1 MAGKKIILTIL
12 FLSGLLTINSFATD
26 NIIRVNDDFQLIPL
40 REDLTIK
47 KVTDAYP
54 EMETII
60 PGHGDSGGIE
70 LLTPTIELVENEKI
84 RRADGL
90 PRGIPDTGV
99 ARKLRELVET
109 EPEAREL
116 WLQLQSRAES
126 YLSEE
131 PRPIERI
138 SYEGMLNNH
147 PERVATVSH
156 LYDMMRVEIWLSA
169 WLITGDSR
177 YEKAMGKYLL
187 AWAGT
192 YKPTGNPINEN
203 KLDPLLT
210 AAVVLVDRLDRCER
224 EIVLNWLKK
233 LGKAE
238 IKTVETMPWSVE
250 NNWHPKRLKVV
261 ALVAEALD
269 HDQWRQ
275 WVLEETRKYIARAL
289 RPDGSSRDF
298 EQRDALSYHIGGV
311 RPLLR
316 LISLLPSAHREELY
330 SGETPDGSSVARSV
344 AFVLPYAL
352 GEKEH
357 QEFLGTRVELDR
369 RRAEAGLEQY
379 QPGRPFDPHRAVA
392 LFQLAGAFEEKYRP
406 LAGSIA
412 GKPGMQFYDWTGVL
426 ARAGWLIETMER
438 EFRD

>member
-1 MAGKKIILTIL
+1 MIT
-12 FLSGLLTINSFATD
+12 
-26 NIIRVNDDFQLIPL
+26 NIIVSISILCFTGIFQLVSTASSGAANRDDRVHPAPL
-40 REDLTIK
+40 P
-47 KVTDAYP
+47 V
-54 EMETII
+54 
-60 PGHGDSGGIE
+60 G
-70 LLTPTIELVENEKI
+70 V
-84 RRADGL
+84 
-90 PRGIPDTGV
+90 PDTGV
-99 ARKLRELVET
+99 ARNLRKLVET

-138 SYEGMLNNH
+138 NYEGMLNNH
-147 PERVATVSH
+147 PDRVATVSH

-177 YEKAMGKYLL
+177 YEEAMGKYLL
-187 AWAGT
+187 AWADT

-210 AAVVLVDRLDRCER
+210 AAVVLIDRLDGSER
-224 EIVLNWLKK
+224 EIVFNWLRA
-233 LGKAE
+233 LGEAE
-238 IKTVETMPWSVE
+238 IHTVETMPWSVE

-261 ALVAEALD
+261 ALAAEALD
-269 HDQWRQ
+269 HDEWRQ
-275 WVLEETRKYIARAL
+275 WVVEETRSYIARAL

-316 LISLLPSAHREELY
+316 LISLLPPAYREELY
-330 SGETPDGSSVARSV
+330 SGETVDGSSVARSV
-344 AFVLPYAL
+344 AFIIPYAL
-352 GEKEH
+352 GEEEH
-357 QEFLGTRVELDR
+357 GEFLRTQVELDR

-379 QPGRPFDPHRAVA
+379 QPGRPFDPQRAVS
-392 LFQLAGAFEEKYRP
+392 LFQLAGAFEEVYRS
-406 LAGSIA
+406 LVGRVAGE
-412 GKPGMQFYDWTGVL
+412 PGVRFYDWTGVL
-426 ARAGWLIETMER
+426 AEASWLIETMER